1 MFKNLI
7 LISVLVGSI
16 LDLQSL
22 SVITAGNFVTRS
34 SKTTVTDSDI
44 SRINFIE
51 NSWNAAI
58 KKAAAEK
65 KLIFV
70 DAYAVWCA
78 PCRQLKATTFKDKA
92 AAAFFNKNFVNLS
105 MDMEKGEGI
114 KLSEKWGVE
123 EFPTLI
129 ILDHKGKVVTG
140 NVGFMDAP
148 GLIRLG
154 QQALKKNQAGL

>member
-7 LISVLVGSI
+7 LLIFLTGATS
-16 LDLQSL
+16 DLQPRSL
-22 SVITAGNFVTRS
+22 RSGTDVVHGILPTRTANSSVSG
-34 SKTTVTDSDI
+34 
-44 SRINFIE
+44 INFIE
-51 NSWNAAI
+51 NSWTTAVKRAS
-58 KKAAAEK
+58 AEK

-70 DAYAVWCA
+70 DAYAVWCG

-105 MDMEKGEGI
+105 LDMEKGEGI

-129 ILDHKGKVVTG
+129 ILDQKGNVVVG
-140 NVGFMDAP
+140 NVGFIDANT
-148 GLIRLG
+148 LVKLG
-154 QQALKKNQAGL
+154 QRAMAKK

>member
-34 SKTTVTDSDI
+34 SKTTVTDI
-44 SRINFIE
+44 SSINFIE

-78 PCRQLKATTFKDKA
+78 PCRQLKATTFKDKG